1 VAGTPAVD
9 AGDVSPTAALLA
21 RLARPYDPVRA
32 VAALLGLSPRSA
44 RQLVGTVLAT
54 CPEADDL
61 LDAMPRIV
69 RSLSI
74 ATTDRPTRCYG
85 ELRGPVLWS
94 ETMSA
99 RSASAGDPGLY
110 VCATTTKAYDTEEN
124 RALKAALET
133 IRRAGNDADD
143 HVAEHEP
150 LARHA
155 RANSTRALRFID
167 HQTLFAVPA
176 THVTGRSLRRTRAG
190 SRRTTYQPAIAML
203 RRAGD
208 PLRAEHLEAA
218 ADEATLADHALL
230 ERVLQAVSAEHGPLP
245 PLRTAQG
252 RLAAGPV
259 RYHHPAG
266 RVEGDGPEGV
276 TVRGRR
282 VERVEEVAGALGAP

>member
-1 VAGTPAVD
+1 MAGTPAVD
-9 AGDVSPTAALLA
+9 TFAVSPTAALLA

-32 VAALLGLSPRSA
+32 VGALLGLSPRSS

-54 CPEADDL
+54 CQEADDL

-74 ATTDRPTRCYG
+74 ATTDQPARCYG

-124 RALKAALET
+124 RALKTALET

-143 HVAEHEP
+143 HGTEQEP

-167 HQTLFAVPA
+167 HQTLFAVPV

-208 PLRAEHLEAA
+208 PLRAEHLEAI

-230 ERVLQAVSAEHGPLP
+230 DAVLQAVSAEQGPLP
-245 PLRTAQG
+245 PLRTSQG
-252 RLAAGPV
+252 GVAAGPV
-259 RYHHPAG
+259 RYHHPGPA
-266 RVEGDGPEGV
+266 EGDGPGGV

-282 VERVEEVAGALGAP
+282 VERVEEVVDALGAP